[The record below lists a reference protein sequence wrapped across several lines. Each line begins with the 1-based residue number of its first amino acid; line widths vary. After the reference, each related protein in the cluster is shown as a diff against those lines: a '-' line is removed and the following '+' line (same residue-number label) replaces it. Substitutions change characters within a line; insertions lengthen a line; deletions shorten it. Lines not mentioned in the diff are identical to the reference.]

1 MRPVVHTERAGG
13 RIGATSIAGAGG
25 EWGGTMAA
33 FSVAG
38 YFPST
43 GVRAAARPFP
53 ANRPLMTA
61 AIAPADQ
68 LRALREGC
76 GVLAPP
82 RGFVAV
88 DGADAEAL
96 LQNLLT
102 QDVAGM
108 ADGEARRALLL
119 TPKAR
124 VVADARV
131 VRLGDTRYL
140 LDVEPVA
147 AADLVTQLLR
157 YRLAAKAEIAV
168 ADQWSLVSLI
178 GPGAPALD
186 LPGTRIATS
195 LGDLPR
201 VDVIVPT
208 ADLAGSLGAAERDG
222 ATPVEEAAV
231 EALRVAAGEVRL
243 GRDVDE
249 RWMPAEVGLV
259 DDAVSFEK
267 GCFIGQEPVPRLH
280 RRGHANR
287 GPRRLAS
294 AEPLAAGA
302 VLSADGREVGVVTSA
317 AGPPWLDAPR
327 AIGIV
332 RVDVEEPISADG
344 IPVELLP

>member
-1 MRPVVHTERAGG
+1 
-13 RIGATSIAGAGG
+13 
-25 EWGGTMAA
+25 
-33 FSVAG
+33 
-38 YFPST
+38 
-43 GVRAAARPFP
+43 
-53 ANRPLMTA
+53 MTT
-61 AIAPADQ
+61 APADQ
-68 LRALREGC
+68 MRALREGC

-82 RGFVAV
+82 RAFVAV
-88 DGADAEAL
+88 DGPDAEAL

-102 QDVAGM
+102 QDLTGM

-124 VVADARV
+124 IIADTRA
-131 VRLGDTRYL
+131 VRLGDGRYL
-140 LDVEPVA
+140 LDLEPEA
-147 AADLVTQLLR
+147 AAGLAALLLR
-157 YRLAAKAEIAV
+157 YRLAAKADVGV
-168 ADQWSLVSLI
+168 ADQWSLLSLI
-178 GPGAPALD
+178 GPGAPAIE
-186 LPGTRIATS
+186 LPGTRVATT
-195 LGDLPR
+195 LGDVPR

-208 ADLAGSLGAAERDG
+208 IGLVGSLSAAERAG

-259 DDAVSFEK
+259 DDAVSFAK
-267 GCFIGQEPVPRLH
+267 GCFIGQEPVTRLH

-287 GPRRLAS
+287 GPRRIAS

-302 VLSADGREVGVVTSA
+302 TLSADGRDVGVVTSA

-332 RVDVEEPISADG
+332 RIDAEEPLTADG
-344 IPVELLP
+344 VPVELLP